1 MNLSGKRDSNSRP
14 QPWQGCA
21 LPTEL
26 FPQMLRI
33 FGFSAALGILK
44 HCLLLRSLA
53 REFRN
58 LLWIHTSTFQR
69 TNGIVPFCEC
79 KGTAFLR
86 TSKLFLKKNDIFL
99 HFSAQTRLQPYSIKR
114 EDTIT
119 SIHYDK
125 ISAFSN
131 RPWLR
136 FFRPPWGLARRWQGL
151 PCSFSLAYIQR
162 SSPPSR
168 YFPPP
173 LGIMPYTPWQ
183 NGPLHV
189 ISAKGIR
196 LDNV

>member
-1 MNLSGKRDSNSRP
+1 MSGKRDSNSRP

-33 FGFSAALGILK
+33 FGFSAALGIIK
-44 HCLLLRSLA
+44 HCLLLRSLT

-114 EDTIT
+114 EDAIT

-131 RPWLR
+131 RSWLR
-136 FFRPPWGLARRWQGL
+136 SFHLAWGLGEKIARTKPSTNSL
-151 PCSFSLAYIQR
+151 PVMTHSATQTFYIYNKFHPRNPMHLLSL
-162 SSPPSR
+162 SVKS
-168 YFPPP
+168 
-173 LGIMPYTPWQ
+173 L
-183 NGPLHV
+183 V
-189 ISAKGIR
+189 
-196 LDNV
+196 